1 MRSRLAM
8 SLPPF
13 AADYSGVCSALFPLG
28 GMICIHD
35 ASGCTG
41 NYALFDEPRWYGSRS
56 SVYCTGLRKTDAALG
71 DDEKLIRKICAAA
84 HELKPAFIAIVGS
97 PVPNVIGFD
106 FRGVAREL
114 EAELGIPAFGFPT
127 AGMEGSYQD
136 GIAEAWH
143 TLFARFAKG
152 KQSGEA
158 RTLNLCGLSPLDLTE
173 TEEAYFAA
181 RLRSA
186 GYRVRSTGLDNIRRF
201 GSATVNLALTTAG
214 LRVAKE
220 AEKIFGTPYLAG
232 FPIGEEAWKSYFEM
246 LLATEESGV
255 SRVFAPEAGRE
266 EKHQTKAT
274 WLLFHDA
281 LIAHSLRSYLRSR
294 GKEVHCKTVFPG
306 QEAEDLGVEV
316 CVKEERIAERI
327 NEEGF
332 DGIAADPLLLAL
344 RFKKGIAELSLP
356 QHAVSSRVC
365 EKERWNLLDEEAWK
379 YRIESEEER

>member
-8 SLPPF
+8 YLPPF

-41 NYALFDEPRWYGSRS
+41 NYALFDEPRWYGSCS

-143 TLFARFAKG
+143 TLFARFAQG
-152 KQSGEA
+152 KQSREA

-186 GYRVRSTGLDNIRRF
+186 GYRVRSTGLDNIRHF

-214 LRVAKE
+214 FRVAKE

-246 LLATEESGV
+246 LFATEEG
-255 SRVFAPEAGRE
+255 GE
-266 EKHQTKAT
+266 EKHQTKAS

-281 LIAHSLRSYLRSR
+281 LIAHSLRNYLRSR

-344 RFKKGIAELSLP
+344 RSKKGIAELSLP

>member
-8 SLPPF
+8 YLPPF

-71 DDEKLIRKICAAA
+71 DDEKLI
-84 HELKPAFIAIVGS
+84 GS

-143 TLFARFAKG
+143 TLFARFAEG
-152 KQSGEA
+152 TQSPEA
-158 RTLNLCGLSPLDLTE
+158 RTLNLCGLSPLDITE
-173 TEEAYFAA
+173 TEEAYFTA
-181 RLRSA
+181 RLRAA
-186 GYRVRSTGLDNIRRF
+186 GYRVRSTGLDSIRRF

-232 FPIGEEAWKSYFEM
+232 FPIGEEAWKSYFEV

-255 SRVFAPEAGRE
+255 SRIFSAEGGGE
-266 EKHQTKAT
+266 EKNQTKAS

-281 LIAHSLRSYLRSR
+281 LIAHSLRSFLRSL
-294 GKEVHCKTVFPG
+294 GKEVHCATVFPG

-316 CVKEERIAERI
+316 CVKEECIAERI

-365 EKERWNLLDEEAWK
+365 EKERWNLLDEEAWN

>member
-1 MRSRLAM
+1 MAY
-8 SLPPF
+8 
-13 AADYSGVCSALFPLG
+13 AVC
-28 GMICIHD
+28 
-35 ASGCTG
+35 
-41 NYALFDEPRWYGSRS
+41 
-56 SVYCTGLRKTDAALG
+56 
-71 DDEKLIRKICAAA
+71 
-84 HELKPAFIAIVGS
+84 AFC
-97 PVPNVIGFD
+97 
-106 FRGVAREL
+106 
-114 EAELGIPAFGFPT
+114 
-127 AGMEGSYQD
+127 
-136 GIAEAWH
+136 
-143 TLFARFAKG
+143 KG

-281 LIAHSLRSYLRSR
+281 LIAHSLRSYRQKPRQGSTL
-294 GKEVHCKTVFPG
+294 
-306 QEAEDLGVEV
+306 
-316 CVKEERIAERI
+316 
-327 NEEGF
+327 
-332 DGIAADPLLLAL
+332 
-344 RFKKGIAELSLP
+344 
-356 QHAVSSRVC
+356 
-365 EKERWNLLDEEAWK
+365 
-379 YRIESEEER
+379 

>member
-1 MRSRLAM
+1 MRA
-8 SLPPF
+8 
-13 AADYSGVCSALFPLG
+13 
-28 GMICIHD
+28 
-35 ASGCTG
+35 
-41 NYALFDEPRWYGSRS
+41 
-56 SVYCTGLRKTDAALG
+56 
-71 DDEKLIRKICAAA
+71 
-84 HELKPAFIAIVGS
+84 
-97 PVPNVIGFD
+97 
-106 FRGVAREL
+106 
-114 EAELGIPAFGFPT
+114 
-127 AGMEGSYQD
+127 
-136 GIAEAWH
+136 
-143 TLFARFAKG
+143 
-152 KQSGEA
+152 
-158 RTLNLCGLSPLDLTE
+158 
-173 TEEAYFAA
+173 
-181 RLRSA
+181 
-186 GYRVRSTGLDNIRRF
+186 TGLDNIRRF

-255 SRVFAPEAGRE
+255 SRVFAPEAGGE

-344 RFKKGIAELSLP
+344 RFKKGITELSLP